1 MTSLKSAAEYHSRTK
16 YTRQGRL
23 GGGMD
28 PKNRPSPDKIYPGA
42 QSVALSRD
50 LVLPRAEARPAL
62 RGDLVRPPQSLNL
75 ASLAGLLFMAYGFTD
90 RVELGSEVFLYRS
103 APSAGALYPTEVYLA
118 AQGIEGLDDGLYH
131 YSLTDFALT
140 RLRQG
145 APPAG
150 VPAPAL
156 ILTGLFFRSAWKYLD
171 RAFRYCLL
179 DTGHVAENITLA
191 GPVLGLDTMFT
202 STFDDDLITGYLGLD
217 RDREAPLGL
226 VRLGPAPK
234 GPAKTSPLTDPPA
247 SEPIARR
254 EDVFDLVASVARLT
268 AAPPAQ
274 AQGIDLAW
282 PQGAP
287 IDLPVPDW
295 AGFEG
300 PTLVQVLQK
309 RRSRRNFKPKTVP
322 RNELARFL
330 DLVVPPGLEDLRIN
344 IGFLTNEIQDLADG
358 FYHFRL
364 KDRGIERHKGG
375 FLGPGL
381 ALSAFSQDW
390 LGRANLT
397 LVLTAPLKR
406 LEETLGPRALRLA
419 YLDAGRIGQRA
430 YLAAE
435 AFGWGCCGVGAFF
448 DDDVHQYLDIPPGEE
463 VLYLIPSGP
472 IKKRTHGGR
481 PDNRLI

>member
-1 MTSLKSAAEYHSRTK
+1 
-16 YTRQGRL
+16 
-23 GGGMD
+23 MD
-28 PKNRPSPDKIYPGA
+28 PKNRPNPDKVYPGA
-42 QSVALSRD
+42 QSVALPRD

-62 RGDLVRPPQSLNL
+62 RGDLIRRPQPLNL

-103 APSAGALYPTEVYLA
+103 APSAGALYPTEIYLA
-118 AQGIEGLDDGLYH
+118 AREIDGLDDGLYH

-145 APPAG
+145 VPPKG

-156 ILTGLFFRSAWKYLD
+156 ILTSLFFRSAWKYLD

-179 DTGHVAENITLA
+179 DTGHVAENINLA
-191 GPVLGLDTMFT
+191 GPLLGLDTMF
-202 STFDDDLITGYLGLD
+202 SPAFDDDLISNYLGLD

-226 VRLGPAPK
+226 VRLGPAPED
-234 GPAKTSPLTDPPA
+234 PARDSSLTGPPA

-254 EDVFDLVASVARLT
+254 EDVFDLVASAARLT
-268 AAPPAQ
+268 AAPLAQ
-274 AQGIDLAW
+274 AQGMDLAW
-282 PQGAP
+282 TQSAQIG
-287 IDLPVPDW
+287 LPDPDW
-295 AGFEG
+295 EGFES

-309 RRSRRNFKPKTVP
+309 RRSRRNFKPRTVL
-322 RNELARFL
+322 RNELVRFL
-330 DLVVPPGLEDLRIN
+330 DLVVPPGLEDIRIN
-344 IGFLTNEIQDLADG
+344 IGFLTNEVQDLADG

-364 KDRGIERHKGG
+364 KDRSLERHKGG

-381 ALSAFSQDW
+381 ALSALSQDW

-397 LVLTAPLKR
+397 LVLTAPLER
-406 LEETLGPRALRLA
+406 LEESLGPRALRLA
-419 YLDAGRIGQRA
+419 YMDAGRIGQRA

-448 DDDVHQYLDIPPGEE
+448 DDDVHQYLNIPPGEE

-481 PDNRLI
+481 PGKRLKNLNELI